1 MAHNLEIN
9 NGVASFASTQTA
21 WHGLGQ
27 IVDGAMT
34 AQQAIKL
41 ANLDYEVV
49 KVPNYAYYNGEFLDT
64 PSSFSTLRT
73 DTNQILGDRIGKN
86 YTIVQNSEAFDFFDN
101 ITGRISEGRGEQPA
115 EICVSGHDEPR
126 AADTTYTYPGFQ

>member
-34 AQQAIKL
+34 AQEAVKL
-41 ANLDYEVV
+41 AHLNYEVV
-49 KVPNYAYYNGEFLDT
+49 KVPNYAYYNG
-64 PSSFSTLRT
+64 
-73 DTNQILGDRIGKN
+73 
-86 YTIVQNSEAFDFFDN
+86 V
-101 ITGRISEGRGEQPA
+101 
-115 EICVSGHDEPR
+115 
-126 AADTTYTYPGFQ
+126 PGYA